1 MTVNRQIEILVGV
14 FIAIGLLALFFLAMQ
29 VSNLGSLNMGDSY
42 QLKAH
47 FDNIG
52 SLKVKAPVTMAGVE
66 VGRVSDIV
74 YDKESFQ
81 ARVTLDIYAE
91 YDQIP
96 DDTFAKILTAGLL
109 GEQYVGLDPGGS
121 ETLLQAGSRIEITQS
136 ALVLEEI
143 VGQFIFSKAE
153 EGVK

>member
-1 MTVNRQIEILVGV
+1 MTLNKNIEILVGA
-14 FIAIGLLALFFLAMQ
+14 FIALGLLALFFLAMQ
-29 VSNLGSLNMGDSY
+29 VSNLGTLNTGDSY
-42 QLKAH
+42 QVMAN

-66 VGRVSDIV
+66 VGRVSDII
-74 YDKESFQ
+74 YDKQSFQ
-81 ARVTLDIYAE
+81 AQVTLNVYAE

-121 ETLLQAGSRIEITQS
+121 ETLLQEGSRIEITQS

-143 VGQFIFSKAE
+143 VSQFIFSRAE
-153 EGVK
+153 EGGK